1 MGAHLAS
8 DTAKKDVVLIRI
20 YGEGSDLIIDRNLE
34 MQNMIIL
41 NVAGCAKQLYG
52 KFNNGILY
60 GYVPGKCLNAET
72 VRDPKI
78 TK

>member
-8 DTAKKDVVLIRI
+8 DGEKKDVVLVRI
-20 YGEGSDLIIDRNLE
+20 YGEGSDLMIDRDLE
-34 MQNMIIL
+34 MLNMMIL
-41 NVAGCAKQLYG
+41 HAAGCAKQLYG

-60 GYVPGKCLNAET
+60 GYVPGKCVDAET
-72 VRDPKI
+72 VRDPII